1 MSTPRERPSRI
12 AGHSAATDQHG
23 TPPDVI
29 HVIHGTLGGPP
40 DLDPAS
46 APEWN
51 DLMQARR
58 VITAEEDGLVTPW
71 HPDAPAPNRLGTDR
85 RVAPRGHRMTL
96 AINPPGDKQGL
107 LVAGFWRTLVEYHL
121 RGWVTSAVWVGFSV
135 EQLSRL
141 QRVGARSHPLRHPTC
156 VPAER
161 ISYRKSLTE
170 LGEQPTHASF
180 LTLLSREPRQIETFA
195 ALGSELG
202 VVVNGD
208 RF

>member
-1 MSTPRERPSRI
+1 MATRTNRSP
-12 AGHSAATDQHG
+12 AHSAATAQHG
-23 TPPDVI
+23 TPPSLI
-29 HVIHGTLGGPP
+29 ALIHGTFGGPP

-46 APEWN
+46 SPAWN

-58 VITAEEDGLVTPW
+58 IITADEDALVTPW
-71 HPDAPAPNRLGTDR
+71 CDGAPAPNRLGTDR
-85 RVAPRGHRMTL
+85 RIAPAGHAMTVAL
-96 AINPPGDKQGL
+96 NPPGDPRGE
-107 LVAGFWRTLVEYHL
+107 LVAAFWRVLVEYYL
-121 RGWVTSAVWVGFSV
+121 RRWVTAAIWVGFNV

-161 ISYRKSLTE
+161 IPYRQSLTE
-170 LGEQPTHASF
+170 LGEDPPHASF

-202 VVVNGD
+202 SVVNGD